1 MSSTLP
7 LTELIQGCENIY
19 EAIVIIAKRAQ
30 QINEEQKRIIEVEI
44 IMDDSIDSYEEE
56 EEEIEE
62 VSEVER
68 KIIKLPKPT
77 EMAIQEMLLG
87 NIQWDYG
94 TEKILEERDN

>member
-56 EEEIEE
+56 EEIEE

-94 TEKILEERDN
+94 TEKNLEERDN

>member
-44 IMDDSIDSYEEE
+44 IMDDSIDGYEE

-94 TEKILEERDN
+94 TEKNLEERDN